1 MTPLIVPL
9 PTFQGVSSNAN
20 NTVQTTTRIPG
31 GLMLRKIILAAAV
44 AAGNK
49 LFTEIVNDIRLN
61 INGKTQRL
69 ASADEINQLN
79 TRHGADYALSESGT
93 IGGANL
99 VQYLTLHFREPWR
112 VDPASNNGRIYAWN
126 LTDVPGLEVQ
136 VEIKTGLVTPTL
148 TGFYEYE
155 APDTTRG
162 LGAIT
167 KWLRKDL
174 GPTVTPVDVPDT
186 FELNQANR
194 LHAIHLFPTA
204 NGQYVTKTSLKFGST
219 LFLDQ
224 VDYLTQQANLI
235 AQGITPDGSA
245 TPRYDIELDQSDS
258 VIDTLPLGG
267 QVSQNLKLDFSAA
280 PVGNM
285 HIVSEVSGNRE

>member
-1 MTPLIVPL
+1 MTPLVVPL

-20 NTVQTTTRIPG
+20 TVVQATTRIPSG
-31 GLMLRKIILAAAV
+31 IMLRKIILIAAV

-49 LFTEIVNDIRLN
+49 LFTEIVGDIRLN
-61 INGKTQRL
+61 INSKTQRL

-79 TRHGADYALSESGT
+79 SRHGADFQLTDAGT

-99 VQYLTLHFREPWR
+99 QQFLSLHLREPWR
-112 VDPASNNGRIYAWN
+112 TDPASNNGRIYAWN
-126 LTDVPGLEVQ
+126 LTDVPGVEIQ
-136 VEIKTGLVTPTL
+136 VDIKTGLTSPTI

-162 LGAIT
+162 LGAIC
-167 KWLRKDL
+167 KWFRKDV
-174 GPTVTPVDVPDT
+174 GPTVTPLDLPDT

-204 NGQYVTKTSLKFGST
+204 NGQYVTKASLKFGST

-235 AQGITPDGSA
+235 AQGITPDGA
-245 TPRYDIELDQSDS
+245 AAPRYDIELDQSDS

-285 HIVSEVSGNRE
+285 HIVSELSGNRE